1 MFELEVDVQPA
12 AMIKVVGVGGAGG
25 NAVNRM
31 IASGLR
37 GVEFHIANTDIQALT
52 GSMAERKLQI
62 GPNLTKGLGSG
73 GDPMVGRRAA
83 EEDEQAIADLLDG
96 ADMVFIT
103 AGMGGGTGT
112 GAAPVVARVARQ
124 MGALTVA
131 VVSRPFTFEGR
142 RRGRQ
147 AEDGLSELRAEV
159 DTLIV
164 IPNERLL
171 HVVGKDTPL
180 TEAFAVADEVL
191 LKATKGIS
199 DLVTVPGLVNLD
211 FADVKSIMAAQG
223 NALMGTG
230 RAAGPDRA
238 VQAAHQA
245 VSSPLLEDV
254 SVAGAQGVLLNI
266 TGGRDLTLHEVNE
279 ASNVVMEAA
288 GEDANVIFGAVI
300 DPTLD
305 GEIVITVIATGF
317 GPTDHRNRLDTA
329 ARLDRVGVRPAPVPA
344 PLVNSIPGAS
354 SLRPATTAAQPA
366 AAASTVATAASHGF
380 GTPRPVERATP
391 DESLAEVSLEQ
402 LKRPSMW
409 RPGEKT
415 LRKPT
420 RIGDRDDIDMP
431 AFMRKQRG

>member
-230 RAAGPDRA
+230 RASGPDRA
-238 VQAAHQA
+238 IQAAHQA

-305 GEIVITVIATGF
+305 GEMVITVIATGF
-317 GPTDHRNRLDTA
+317 GPSESRTRLLERP
-329 ARLDRVGVRPAPVPA
+329 ARPERPAVRPPLTTVLGREREPVTAGATLAPDETPA
-344 PLVNSIPGAS
+344 PPATPA
-354 SLRPATTAAQPA
+354 RPA
-366 AAASTVATAASHGF
+366 ASRQSV
-380 GTPRPVERATP
+380 
-391 DESLAEVSLEQ
+391 
-402 LKRPSMW
+402 W
-409 RPGEKT
+409 RPFDKT
-415 LRKPT
+415 VRGPG
-420 RIGDRDDIDMP
+420 RMSDREHLDVP
-431 AFMRKQRG
+431 AFMRTKRD

>member
-1 MFELEVDVQPA
+1 MFELEADVQPA
-12 AMIKVVGVGGAGG
+12 AVIKVVGVGGAGG

-31 IASGLR
+31 IAAGLR
-37 GVEFHIANTDIQALT
+37 GVEFMIANTDIQALT
-52 GSMAERKLQI
+52 GSMATKKLQI
-62 GPNLTKGLGSG
+62 GPLLTKGLGSG

-131 VVSRPFTFEGR
+131 VVSRPFDFEGR

-147 AEDGLSELRAEV
+147 AIDGLAELRAEV

-164 IPNERLL
+164 IPNQRLL

-180 TEAFAVADEVL
+180 TDAFAVADEVL

-199 DLVTVPGLVNLD
+199 DLVTIPGLVNLD
-211 FADVKSIMAAQG
+211 FAYVKAIMAAQG

-238 VQAAHQA
+238 ALAAHQA

-254 SVAGAQGVLLNI
+254 SVSGASGVLLNI

-279 ASNVVMEAA
+279 ASTVVMEAA

-300 DPTLD
+300 DPALD

-317 GPTDHRNRLDTA
+317 NNPSEVVRTIERADMKRSFMP
-329 ARLDRVGVRPAPVPA
+329 GVSTFNHAPAPMAPPA
-344 PLVNSIPGAS
+344 PMPV
-354 SLRPATTAAQPA
+354 REEDPAMA
-366 AAASTVATAASHGF
+366 TV
-380 GTPRPVERATP
+380 PQDEPVLSFE
-391 DESLAEVSLEQ
+391 EM
-402 LKRPSMW
+402 KRPTTW
-409 RPGEKT
+409 RPST
-415 LRKPT
+415 SPSTIRRPSRFNDHDNLDVPTFLRK
-420 RIGDRDDIDMP
+420 
-431 AFMRKQRG
+431 QQ